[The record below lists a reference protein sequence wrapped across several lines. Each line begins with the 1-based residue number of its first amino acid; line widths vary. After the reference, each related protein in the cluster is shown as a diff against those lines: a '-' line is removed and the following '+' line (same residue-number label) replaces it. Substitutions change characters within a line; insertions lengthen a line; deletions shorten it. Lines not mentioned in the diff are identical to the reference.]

1 MQEVDELL
9 EPQLDQEPLSL
20 LPLSAQASPTF
31 FEIIS
36 SPQNAGE
43 EHL

>member
-9 EPQLDQEPLSL
+9 EPQLDQECLSL

-31 FEIIS
+31 FEIS
-36 SPQNAGE
+36 SPQNVGE